1 MNGVKAGENP
11 DQRREAGL
19 RTRARLLDAALDL
32 VAERGEDGVTL
43 REVTDAAGAN
53 IAAVSYHFGSLQ
65 ALRDAAIEH
74 ALERYL
80 DAQES
85 AVSALGP
92 ESTLEEVAAAFSRPM
107 ISALADGGRDLDVLR
122 IVSRAAIDPPPAW
135 DRFDARFQ
143 RIRAI
148 VVRRLRGRV
157 PRVSESELAF
167 RTRCA
172 AGVVSWLALA
182 PVGRELRG
190 KPQSQIER
198 RVVPVVAGALGGT
211 IAG

>member
-1 MNGVKAGENP
+1 VKAGENR
-11 DQRREAGL
+11 DQRRETGL

-32 VAERGEDGVTL
+32 LAERGEDGVTL
-43 REVTDAAGAN
+43 REVTDAARAN
-53 IAAVSYHFGSLQ
+53 IAAVSYHFGSLA

-92 ESTLEEVAAAFSRPM
+92 GSTLEEVAAAFSRSM
-107 ISALADGGRDLDVLR
+107 IRALAEGGRDLDVLR
-122 IVSRAAIDPPPAW
+122 IVSRAALDPPPAW
-135 DRFDARFQ
+135 DRFDVRFE
-143 RIRAI
+143 RIRTF
-148 VVRRLRGRV
+148 VVRRLRGHV
-157 PRVSESELAF
+157 PGVSDGELAF

-172 AGVVSWLALA
+172 AGVVSWVALA

-190 KPQSQIER
+190 KSQKQIAQ
-198 RVVPVVAGALGGT
+198 RVVPVVAGAF
-211 IAG
+211 AGPASG

>member
-1 MNGVKAGENP
+1 MKTGDNR

-19 RTRARLLDAALDL
+19 RTRGKLLDAALDL
-32 VAERGEDGVTL
+32 LAERGEDGVTL

-80 DAQES
+80 DGQEG
-85 AVSALGP
+85 AVSSLEPDA
-92 ESTLEEVAAAFSRPM
+92 TLEQVAAAFSRPM
-107 ISALADGGRDLDVLR
+107 IRALAEGGRDLDVMR
-122 IVSRAAIDPPPAW
+122 IVSRAAIDPPPTW
-135 DRFDARFQ
+135 DRFDASFQ

-148 VVRRLRGRV
+148 VVRRLRKTV
-157 PRVSESELAF
+157 PGVSDSELAF

-172 AGVVSWLALA
+172 AGVISWIALA
-182 PVGRELRG
+182 PVGAELRG
-190 KPQSQIER
+190 KPQKQIER
-198 RVVPVVAGALGGT
+198 RVVPVVAGAL
-211 IAG
+211 AGPAAP

>member
-1 MNGVKAGENP
+1 MKAGENK

-32 VAERGEDGVTL
+32 IAERGEDGVTL

-80 DAQES
+80 DEQES
-85 AVSALGP
+85 AVAELEPGA
-92 ESTLEEVAAAFSRPM
+92 TLEEVAAAFCRPM
-107 ISALADGGRDLDVLR
+107 IRALADGGRDLDVLR

-135 DRFDARFQ
+135 DRFDARFL

-148 VVRRLRGRV
+148 VARRLRGRV
-157 PRVSESELAF
+157 PGVGESELAF

-172 AGVVSWLALA
+172 AGVVSWIALA
-182 PVGRELRG
+182 PVGGELTGQPEKR
-190 KPQSQIER
+190 IER
-198 RVVPVVAGALGGT
+198 RVVPVVAGAL
-211 IAG
+211 AGSQAG

>member
-1 MNGVKAGENP
+1 MDGMKTGENR

-19 RTRARLLDAALDL
+19 RTRARLTDAALDL
-32 VAERGEDGVTL
+32 LADRGEDGVTL

-80 DAQES
+80 ESQEA
-85 AVSALGP
+85 AVSTLAD
-92 ESTLEEVAAAFSRPM
+92 ESTLQEVAAAFSRPM
-107 ISALADGGRDLDVLR
+107 IQALADGGRELDVLR
-122 IVSRAAIDPPPAW
+122 IVSRSAIDPPPAW
-135 DRFDARFQ
+135 NRFDERFQ

-148 VVRRLRGRV
+148 VVRRLRDNV
-157 PRVSESELAF
+157 PGVSDRELTF

-172 AGVVSWLALA
+172 AGVVSWVVLA

-190 KPQSQIER
+190 KPRKQIER
-198 RVVPVVAGALGGT
+198 RVVPVVAGTL
-211 IAG
+211 AGPAPG

>member
-1 MNGVKAGENP
+1 
-11 DQRREAGL
+11 
-19 RTRARLLDAALDL
+19 LLDAALDL

-92 ESTLEEVAAAFSRPM
+92 EPTLEEVAAAFSRPM

-157 PRVSESELAF
+157 PGVSESELAF

-190 KPQSQIER
+190 KPQNQIER

>member
-1 MNGVKAGENP
+1 MKDGSR

-19 RTRARLLDAALDL
+19 RTRARLTDAAIDL
-32 VAERGEDGVTL
+32 LAERGEGGVTL
-43 REVTDAAGAN
+43 REVTDSAGAN

-65 ALRDAAIEH
+65 GLCDAAIAH

-85 AVSALGP
+85 AVSSLEPG
-92 ESTLEEVAAAFSRPM
+92 STLEDVAAAFSRPM
-107 ISALADGGRDLDVLR
+107 IRALAEGGHDLDVLR

-148 VVRRLRGRV
+148 VVRRLRDNV
-157 PRVSESELAF
+157 PVVSDGELAF

-172 AGVVSWLALA
+172 AGVVSWVALA

-190 KPQSQIER
+190 KPRKQIER
-198 RVVPVVAGALGGT
+198 RVVPVVAGVL
-211 IAG
+211 AGPAPG

>member
-1 MNGVKAGENP
+1 VKAGENR
-11 DQRREAGL
+11 DQRREAGS

-32 VAERGEDGVTL
+32 LAERGEDGVSL

-80 DAQES
+80 DEQES
-85 AVSALGP
+85 AVGSLAP
-92 ESTLEEVAAAFSRPM
+92 DATLEEVAAAFSRPM
-107 ISALADGGRDLDVLR
+107 IRALADGGRDLDVLR

-135 DRFDARFQ
+135 DHFDPRFL

-148 VVRRLRGRV
+148 VARRLRDLV

-190 KPQSQIER
+190 KPQKRIEL
-198 RVVPVVAGALGGT
+198 RVVPVVAGALAGT
-211 IAG
+211 PEY